1 MLERSDLVAHLK
13 KDTTIGGIN
22 VYDQLTEVTSQ
33 LAQKAS
39 IEALNLK
46 ADKTYVD
53 NELSKKAPVDA
64 LDLKANK
71 TDVEQKADKT
81 YVDNELSKKADT
93 SYVNTQLSTKRDRSE
108 KIKGSDLDTSSD
120 DVKIKLV
127 NLATEVRQAIA
138 GTAPVTTEPPAGGVN
153 ETHLADNSVTLDK
166 LAISPYSDP
175 FVDNTPNA
183 DSFSFRFLEG
193 KAIEVYFP
201 QYVIWYYPDRT
212 GQSISFPITP
222 GNITIPNWAA
232 LVLDLDDGQL
242 KVVLDKQPRPKNY
255 LLMCM
260 NSDGKLEGGYLWR
273 KYVDKRFIIMENRLE
288 NLESDKL
295 PDYWTNYV
303 RNKYLTIQALQDND
317 GANRFS
323 FGFIT
328 DTHFPDNANNSGKLI
343 DYMIDKLNISYIIH
357 GGDAYNNGTTTTKE
371 TAKSR
376 IETMWN
382 VFKNTKDKMLYTLGN
397 HDDNSI
403 TQKWVETLKE
413 GELYSQFFRY
423 LGNRVV
429 MGESGKY
436 YYADDNFHKV
446 RYIVLDSI
454 DIPYIQN
461 DTDLIY
467 RGQWDYAFRQQ
478 QLEWL
483 ANVALD
489 VPSREWSVILCS
501 HIPPYDQGVTG
512 FDIGI
517 KNAEIARGI
526 VHAFKN
532 KTTYTGIS
540 LESVEPDFKVN
551 ISVDFT
557 NKGGNVI
564 CWLSG
569 HVHYDNIVTMPEGIK
584 LVTTINDALTPWSD
598 APSKTKGTTTEHAFD
613 VFTVDKANRFVYVTR
628 IGAGEDRQFGY

>member
-1 MLERSDLVAHLK
+1 MAHLK

-53 NELSKKAPVDA
+53 NELSKKA
-64 LDLKANK
+64 
-71 TDVEQKADKT
+71 
-81 YVDNELSKKADT
+81 DT
-93 SYVNTQLSTKRDRSE
+93 SYVNTQLSTKRDQNE

-153 ETHLADNSVTLDK
+153 ETHLADNSVTLNK

-175 FVDNTPNA
+175 FVDNTLNA
-183 DSFSFRFLEG
+183 DSFGFHFLDE
-193 KAIEVYFP
+193 KTIEIYFP

-212 GQSISFPITP
+212 GQSISYQITP

-242 KVVLDKQPRPKNY
+242 KVVLDKQPRPNNY

-288 NLESDKL
+288 NLENDKL
-295 PDYWTNYV
+295 PDYWISYV

-317 GANRFS
+317 GINRFS

-328 DTHFPDNANNSGKLI
+328 DMHFPDNAGYSGRLME
-343 DYMIDKLNISYIIH
+343 YLTTKLNIPYFFN
-357 GGDAYNNGTTTTKE
+357 GGDTYNNDTSTTKA
-371 TAKSR
+371 TAKDR
-376 IETMWN
+376 IEMMFNAIGSLKTQ
-382 VFKNTKDKMLYTLGN
+382 MLYTIGN

-403 TQKWVETLKE
+403 TQKWAETLKG
-413 GELYSQFFRY
+413 GELYSQFFRH
-423 LGNRVV
+423 LHNNVTW
-429 MGESGKY
+429 GESGKY

-461 DTDLIY
+461 GDDLKY
-467 RGQWDYAFRQQ
+467 RGQWDYAFRQE
-478 QLEWL
+478 QLEWF

-489 VPSREWSVILCS
+489 VPSDEWSVIVCS

-517 KNAEIARGI
+517 KNAEIVRGI

-532 KTTYTGIS
+532 KTTYTGTS
-540 LESVEPDFKVN
+540 LETVEPDFKVN

-584 LVTTINDALTPWSD
+584 LVTTINDSLTPWSD

-613 VFTVDKANRFVYVTR
+613 IFTVDKANRFVYVTR